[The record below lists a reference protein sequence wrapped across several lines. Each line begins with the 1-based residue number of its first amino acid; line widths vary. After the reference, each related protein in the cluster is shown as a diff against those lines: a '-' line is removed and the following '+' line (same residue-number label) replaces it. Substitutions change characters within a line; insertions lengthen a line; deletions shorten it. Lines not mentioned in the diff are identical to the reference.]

1 MKNFLIISL
10 LILSVGFS
18 QQKKTDKPNPMKGV
32 KTQTELLYYYEEKF
46 GESKENLFTKSV
58 NKYDSDGNMVESL
71 RYGYYNSS
79 DFYESIF
86 SYLPKFIDDY
96 YNLNYKWIYKYDSN
110 GNMVEESRYTIKGG
124 LITKTVPK
132 YDANG
137 KEVERSIY
145 DSDGLLDKKYIY
157 TYKYDSNGNKV
168 EKSNYEK
175 GSLMV
180 ETFYK
185 YDSDGNMV
193 EELYNKT
200 DGQSSPK
207 VIFINKYDTKNR
219 IIEVISY
226 PKRFD
231 EFKRPTKK
239 TIYEYE
245 EY

>member
-58 NKYDSDGNMVESL
+58 NKYDSDGNMVE
-71 RYGYYNSS
+71 
-79 DFYESIF
+79 ESKRD
-86 SYLPKFIDDY
+86 LKGKFE
-96 YNLNYKWIYKYDSN
+96 WKYDSN
-110 GNMVEESRYTIKGG
+110 
-124 LITKTVPK
+124 
-132 YDANG
+132 
-137 KEVERSIY
+137 
-145 DSDGLLDKKYIY
+145 
-157 TYKYDSNGNKV
+157 
-168 EKSNYEK
+168 
-175 GSLMV
+175 
-180 ETFYK
+180 
-185 YDSDGNMV
+185 GNMV

>member
-1 MKNFLIISL
+1 
-10 LILSVGFS
+10 
-18 QQKKTDKPNPMKGV
+18 MKGV
-32 KTQTELLYYYEEKF
+32 KTATIFQYHFEEKF
-46 GESKENLFTKSV
+46 GESIEVFKIK
-58 NKYDSDGNMVESL
+58 
-71 RYGYYNSS
+71 
-79 DFYESIF
+79 
-86 SYLPKFIDDY
+86 
-96 YNLNYKWIYKYDSN
+96 
-110 GNMVEESRYTIKGG
+110 TI
-124 LITKTVPK
+124 
-132 YDANG
+132 N
-137 KEVERSIY
+137 
-145 DSDGLLDKKYIY
+145 
-157 TYKYDSNGNKV
+157 KYDSNGNKV

-185 YDSDGNMV
+185 YDSDGNMVEESKRDLKGKFEWKYDSNGNMV